1 MRDGQAAAT
10 PCKRAGMTDE
20 RRFWRKWAWRLG
32 KALLLLVIVG
42 LLFPVVVPPFLDR
55 IYYRG
60 PKSDHFDGARFFNP
74 DGEFGTGGTQRRVPA
89 VMLARF
95 ALGKDRSDWP
105 EHVATRPGYPAAEG
119 TACPNGR
126 VVESW
131 ARCVAKVDPRRMFV
145 TWIGHAT
152 VLVQAGGI
160 TILTDPI
167 YATHSGPFGVT
178 GPSRVRDPGIR
189 FEDLPK
195 IDLVL
200 VSHDHYDHL
209 DLATLGRLWARD
221 HPLIVTSLGNDTVI
235 AQSGAKA
242 VARDWGGRVRVRPG
256 IDVIVERVHHWG
268 SRWMSDR
275 NRALWSGFT
284 VTLPGGNLFFAGDTG
299 WGDGSWP
306 TEDARD
312 GPYRLALLPIG
323 AYQPREMMSGNH
335 IGPVEAV
342 AAFRRLGAAHA
353 LAIHWGTFRL
363 SGEGVDEPPALLR
376 KTLAQQG
383 IAPDRFRAIE
393 VGRNWEVSA
402 LPGR

>member
-1 MRDGQAAAT
+1 MRAPMNDRPSASR
-10 PCKRAGMTDE
+10 P
-20 RRFWRKWAWRLG
+20 WLHRL
-32 KALLLLVIVG
+32 AVILLFLVITG
-42 LLFPVVVPPFLDR
+42 LLAPVVVPPFLDR

-60 PKSDHFDGARFFNP
+60 PMSGHYDGQHFFNP

-89 VMLARF
+89 AMLARF
-95 ALGKDRSDWP
+95 LLGKDRSAWP
-105 EHVATRPGYPAAEG
+105 EHLTVTPGHPVA
-119 TACPNGR
+119 GR
-126 VVESW
+126 I
-131 ARCVAKVDPRRMFV
+131 DPRRMIV
-145 TWIGHAT
+145 TWIGHST

-160 TILTDPI
+160 NILTDPI

-189 FEDLPK
+189 FEDLPR

-200 VSHDHYDHL
+200 ISHDHYDHM
-209 DLATLGRLWARD
+209 DLATLKRLWRRD

-242 VARDWGGRVRVRPG
+242 VAKDWGERVTVRPG
-256 IDVIVERVHHWG
+256 IDVIIERVHHWG

-306 TEDARD
+306 AEAARD

-342 AAFRRLGAAHA
+342 AAFETLGAVHA

-363 SGEGVDEPPALLR
+363 SNEGINEPPALLA
-376 KTLAQQG
+376 KTLREKGLA
-383 IAPDRFRAIE
+383 ADSFRAME
-393 VGRNWEVSA
+393 VGRNWDVPA
-402 LPGR
+402 LK

>member
-1 MRDGQAAAT
+1 MTEDAD
-10 PCKRAGMTDE
+10 KRRGWL
-20 RRFWRKWAWRLG
+20 RRIGTTVLFVVIA
-32 KALLLLVIVG
+32 ALLA
-42 LLFPVVVPPFLDR
+42 PVVVPPFLDR

-60 PKSDHFDGARFFNP
+60 PVSGHYDGAHFFNP
-74 DGEFGTGGTQRRVPA
+74 DGEFGTGGTQNRVPA
-89 VMLARF
+89 AMLFRF
-95 ALGKDRSDWP
+95 LLGKDRSAWP
-105 EHVATRPGYPAAEG
+105 EHVAVPRGYPATEG
-119 TACPNGR
+119 TACPPAPKDR
-126 VVESW
+126 RIIESW

-160 TILTDPI
+160 NILTDPI
-167 YATHSGPFGVT
+167 YATHSGPWGVT
-178 GPSRVRDPGIR
+178 GPARVRDPGIR
-189 FEDLPK
+189 FDDLPK

-200 VSHDHYDHL
+200 ISHDHYDHL
-209 DLATLGRLWARD
+209 DLATLKRLWERD

-235 AQSGAKA
+235 AQAGGAKA
-242 VARDWGGRVRVRPG
+242 VAKDWGERVTVRPG
-256 IDVIVERVHHWG
+256 IDVILERVHHWG
-268 SRWMSDR
+268 TRWMSDR

-306 TEDARD
+306 AEAARD

-323 AYQPREMMSGNH
+323 AYQPRAMMSGNH

-342 AAFRRLGAAHA
+342 AAFRALGAAHA

-363 SGEGVDEPPALLR
+363 SNEGMDEPPALLR
-376 KTLAQQG
+376 KTLAEKG
-383 IAPDRFRAIE
+383 IASERFRALE
-393 VGRNWEVSA
+393 VGRNWEVPA

>member
-1 MRDGQAAAT
+1 
-10 PCKRAGMTDE
+10 MTDTTDKKWGWL
-20 RRFWRKWAWRLG
+20 RRIG
-32 KALLLLVIVG
+32 TALLFVLIAALLA
-42 LLFPVVVPPFLDR
+42 PVVVPPFLDR

-60 PKSDHFDGARFFNP
+60 PVSAHYDGAHFFNP
-74 DGEFGTGGTQRRVPA
+74 DGEFGTGGTQNRVPA
-89 VMLARF
+89 AMLF
-95 ALGKDRSDWP
+95 QFLLGKDRSPWP
-105 EHVATRPGYPAAEG
+105 QHVATAPGYPATEG
-119 TACPNGR
+119 TACPPVAKGSR
-126 VVESW
+126 IIESW

-160 TILTDPI
+160 NILTDPI
-167 YATHSGPFGVT
+167 YATHSGPWGIT

-200 VSHDHYDHL
+200 ISHDHYDHL
-209 DLATLGRLWARD
+209 DLATLKRLWERD

-235 AQSGAKA
+235 AQAGGAKA
-242 VARDWGGRVRVRPG
+242 VARDWGERVAVRPARRLADG
-256 IDVIVERVHHWG
+256 TVIAPIDVILERVHHWG

-306 TEDARD
+306 AEAARD

-323 AYQPREMMSGNH
+323 AYQPRAMMSGNH

-342 AAFRRLGAAHA
+342 AAFQTLGAAHA

-363 SGEGVDEPPALLR
+363 SNEGMNEPPALLA
-376 KTLAQQG
+376 KTLAEKH
-383 IAPDRFRAIE
+383 IAPDRFRALE
-393 VGRNWEVSA
+393 VGRNWEVPA
-402 LPGR
+402 LK

>member
-1 MRDGQAAAT
+1 MR
-10 PCKRAGMTDE
+10 
-20 RRFWRKWAWRLG
+20 RLG
-32 KALLLLVIVG
+32 TILLWMLILALLA
-42 LLFPVVVPPFLDR
+42 PVVVPPFLDR

-60 PKSDHFDGARFFNP
+60 PVTDHFDGAHFFNP
-74 DGEFGTGGTQRRVPA
+74 DGEFGTGGTQKRVPA

-95 ALGKDRSDWP
+95 LTGQDRSAWP
-105 EHVATRPGYPAAEG
+105 DHVAIRPGYPAAEG

-160 TILTDPI
+160 NILTDPI
-167 YATHSGPFGVT
+167 YAAKSGPWGVT

-200 VSHDHYDHL
+200 VSHDHYDHM
-209 DLATLGRLWARD
+209 DLATLRRLWERD

-242 VARDWGGRVRVRPG
+242 IARDWGQRVAVRPARTLADG
-256 IDVIVERVHHWG
+256 SVVGPIEVIVERVHHWG

-306 TEDARD
+306 AQAAHD
-312 GPYRLALLPIG
+312 GPYRLAILPIG
-323 AYQPREMMSGNH
+323 AYQPRELMSGNH

-342 AAFRRLGAAHA
+342 AAFRALGAGHA

-363 SGEGVDEPPALLR
+363 AGEGVDEPPALLAR
-376 KTLAQQG
+376 TLAEKG
-383 IAPDRFRAIE
+383 IAPDRFRALE
-393 VGRNWEVSA
+393 VGRNWEIPQ
-402 LPGR
+402 LW